1 MVVSRNFTMSF
12 RLKARK
18 DHENAPSDAADEA
31 LYYLY
36 GKIFPIM
43 VEKKNPSCLNCH
55 TQSQTYFFLQKLR
68 RLQAKIRE

>member
-43 VEKKNPSCLNCH
+43 VEKKKPKLLKLSHPITNV
-55 TQSQTYFFLQKLR
+55 FFP
-68 RLQAKIRE
+68 AKAEKTAS